1 MALLKVHAGIQF
13 PFFAVS
19 DARKSSADFGAGDA
33 MNPGDGHG
41 IRHRSY
47 RSRGSLAHSPELQL
61 IYDTAP
67 IGLAFLSPDCRYV
80 MINKHLTEI
89 CGISVADHIGRSVRE
104 TVPQVAEQVEL
115 IVKTILQTG
124 TPITGIE
131 VNGQRPDGSNSDRV
145 WITYWHPLKDRNGEV
160 VGINVAAEEITE
172 RKRAEADLA
181 ASEERLRDLNKELAD
196 RVEARAQER
205 DRVWNLSQDLLVVF
219 DPDGNILN
227 VNPAWQST
235 LGWSPDDLVGNS
247 IASLVHPDDRARSS
261 VARDNLI
268 AGRKTRYFENRM
280 VCKDGSYRWLSWFAV
295 PDRGLIYATGRD
307 ITNLKQAQE
316 QLHTLRQEF
325 ANASRRTTM
334 GAMTASIAHEIKQPL
349 AVIVTSANAGLRW
362 LKRSEPN
369 LAEARGNLDQIVKAG
384 HRITEVIDGIRAMFG
399 KESGKTSVV
408 DLRLLVGEVLAIA
421 QGELETHQILLRND
435 MDDGLPS
442 VMATRVQLQQVI
454 LNLINNAVEA
464 MSAVSGRER
473 CLTIA
478 SSLDPAGVTMTV
490 ADTGPGIDPTHL
502 DRIFDP
508 FFTTKAHGMGLG
520 LSICRSIVEAHGGTL
535 RVSPAS
541 PFGTV
546 FHLTLPIPA
555 AGS

>member
-1 MALLKVHAGIQF
+1 M
-13 PFFAVS
+13 
-19 DARKSSADFGAGDA
+19 
-33 MNPGDGHG
+33 
-41 IRHRSY
+41 
-47 RSRGSLAHSPELQL
+47 
-61 IYDTAP
+61 
-67 IGLAFLSPDCRYV
+67 
-80 MINKHLTEI
+80 
-89 CGISVADHIGRSVRE
+89 
-104 TVPQVAEQVEL
+104 
-115 IVKTILQTG
+115 
-124 TPITGIE
+124 
-131 VNGQRPDGSNSDRV
+131 
-145 WITYWHPLKDRNGEV
+145 
-160 VGINVAAEEITE
+160 
-172 RKRAEADLA
+172 
-181 ASEERLRDLNKELAD
+181 RDLNKELAE

-219 DPDGNILN
+219 DSDGNILN

-235 LGWSPDDLVGNS
+235 LGWSPDDLVGKS

-261 VARDNLI
+261 IARDNLV
-268 AGRKTRYFENRM
+268 AGRKTRHFENRM

-399 KESGKTSVV
+399 KESGKTSAV
-408 DLRLLVGEVLAIA
+408 DLRQLVGEVLALA
-421 QGELETHQILLRND
+421 QGELETHQIVLRND
-435 MDDGLPS
+435 MGDGLPQ

-454 LNLINNAVEA
+454 LNLIMNAVEA
-464 MSAVSGRER
+464 MSSVTGRER

-478 SSLDPAGVTMTV
+478 VQPRPAGKRDDDRGGYRNRNRSRSSRPYLRSVLYDQV
-490 ADTGPGIDPTHL
+490 PRHGPGALHLPVDHRGPWRRAAGGARKPVRHGLSFDLADTRRRLIT
-502 DRIFDP
+502 RQ
-508 FFTTKAHGMGLG
+508 
-520 LSICRSIVEAHGGTL
+520 
-535 RVSPAS
+535 
-541 PFGTV
+541 
-546 FHLTLPIPA
+546 A
-555 AGS
+555 ANGAA